1 MVIFKTL
8 MNFILQ
14 IFFDHKEEYTF
25 TSAKF
30 NLKKVLIL
38 VVLISSVIMNIFL
51 FTSFVKVGTKY
62 IKLKE
67 ICTVVEDA
75 KNKTQVSSDSQNLA
89 PKPNK

>member
-38 VVLISSVIMNIFL
+38 VVLISSISMNLFL
-51 FTSFVKVGTKY
+51 FSNFVKVGTKY
-62 IKLKE
+62 IGLKE
-67 ICTVVEDA
+67 TCAATIEA
-75 KNKTQVSSDSQNLA
+75 KNKTQVSSDSQNLV

>member
-8 MNFILQ
+8 LNFILQ

-38 VVLISSVIMNIFL
+38 VVLISSISMNIFL
-51 FTSFVKVGTKY
+51 ISNFIKVGTRY
-62 IKLKE
+62 LKLKE
-67 ICTVVEDA
+67 VCASPEEA
-75 KNKTQVSSDSQNLA
+75 KNKTQVSSDSQNSV
-89 PKPNK
+89 PKLNK